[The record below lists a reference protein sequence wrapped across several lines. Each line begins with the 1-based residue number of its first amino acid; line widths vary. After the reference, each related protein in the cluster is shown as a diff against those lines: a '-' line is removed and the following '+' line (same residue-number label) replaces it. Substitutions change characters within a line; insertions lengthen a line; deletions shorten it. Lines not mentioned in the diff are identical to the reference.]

1 MSPQRWAFFFFS
13 ILAGLGLGLLY
24 GWVISP
30 VEYVDTSPDSLRA
43 DYRSD
48 YVLMV
53 AEIYQSE
60 QDPALALRRLA
71 LLGSASPPYQIVLQ
85 ALQFAQS
92 NQYAAQDILLIQNL
106 AAALQIYDTGG
117 ATP

>member
-60 QDPALALRRLA
+60 QDPALAMRRLA
-71 LLGSASPPYQIVLQ
+71 LLGSAMPPYEIVSQ

-92 NQYAAQDILLIQNL
+92 NQYAPQDILLFQNL
-106 AAALQIYDTGG
+106 AVALQLYDASG